1 MPPAPSTWSLK
12 DFSRLATGTSSQY
25 PSVMTVVVDI
35 RRPQILRSLLF
46 KMRDQIKK
54 YELILQKPENRTNT
68 LKMA

>member
-12 DFSRLATGTSSQY
+12 DFSCLATGTSSQY

-68 LKMA
+68 LKIA